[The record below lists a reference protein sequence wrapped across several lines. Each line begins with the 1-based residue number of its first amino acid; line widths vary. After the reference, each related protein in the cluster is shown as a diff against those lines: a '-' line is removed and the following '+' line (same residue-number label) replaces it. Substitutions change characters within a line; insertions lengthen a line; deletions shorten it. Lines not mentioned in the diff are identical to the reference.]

1 MSPYWLLVLAL
12 LPVALNDGAK
22 ILGMFPIPAKS
33 HLMVHKALM
42 LELARRGHEIT
53 MVSGFPENKPVP
65 NYTDIVVKTTL
76 EDIAGGIRKPDT
88 VHVVGFRRSG
98 RDN

>member
-22 ILGMFPIPAKS
+22 ILGVFPFPAKS

-53 MVSGFPENKPVP
+53 VVSGFPENKPVP
-65 NYTDIVVKTTL
+65 NYTDIVFKTNL
-76 EDIAGGIRKPDT
+76 DALRGEQGKQLGHIFYLSI
-88 VHVVGFRRSG
+88 
-98 RDN
+98 

>member
-1 MSPYWLLVLAL
+1 MSPSWLLVLAL

-33 HLMVHKALM
+33 HLIVDKALM

-76 EDIAGGIRKPDT
+76 EDIAGGIRKPNG
-88 VHVVGFRRSG
+88 VHVV
-98 RDN
+98 